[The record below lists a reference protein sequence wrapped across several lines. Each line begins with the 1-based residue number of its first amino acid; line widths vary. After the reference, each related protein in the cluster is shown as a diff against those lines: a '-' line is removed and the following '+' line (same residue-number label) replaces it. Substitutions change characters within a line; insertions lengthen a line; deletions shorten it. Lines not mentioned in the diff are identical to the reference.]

1 MPALCL
7 LGRDEAEEGRRLRSQ
22 SVTLKRGD
30 MRSQSVTASEKRNVR
45 YQPYALTEQVVP
57 FTPVRM
63 PVRGRTPTASAGA
76 NPRKPP
82 PAF

>member
-1 MPALCL
+1 MSFFL
-7 LGRDEAEEGRRLRSQ
+7 Q
-22 SVTLKRGD
+22 
-30 MRSQSVTASEKRNVR
+30 
-45 YQPYALTEQVVP
+45 QVVP